1 MDPFEVRLEFIS
13 CLKKLNASQP
23 YIRKCVKYAIQN
35 KGCYE
40 DLHRCILEVMDQFTI
55 LPRLNLLYFIDALLE
70 NSKSINFKGYIELI
84 RQDLNKLILDV
95 TSGPNGVINITNT
108 KRILLDQDQDQL
120 QSQQSSFML
129 NNLLKC
135 DILKRMEEDRERSK
149 HVREEIWQID
159 YSIPNFEAE
168 ILWESTSDLDE
179 NDFEWIRIQNKKYFP
194 NYTWKKNFGLN
205 ENFEKQEEQNFLST
219 SNHSPIS

>member
-108 KRILLDQDQDQL
+108 KRILLGWR
-120 QSQQSSFML
+120 
-129 NNLLKC
+129 K
-135 DILKRMEEDRERSK
+135 
-149 HVREEIWQID
+149 
-159 YSIPNFEAE
+159 
-168 ILWESTSDLDE
+168 
-179 NDFEWIRIQNKKYFP
+179 KKYFDKKVLDEAEEILLD
-194 NYTWKKNFGLN
+194 KKNC
-205 ENFEKQEEQNFLST
+205 
-219 SNHSPIS
+219 SNHFQYRILVFTFNLLPFQIHPNKPEIWFIYKV

>member
-108 KRILLDQDQDQL
+108 KRILLGWRKKKYFDK
-120 QSQQSSFML
+120 
-129 NNLLKC
+129 KC

-219 SNHSPIS
+219 

>member
-95 TSGPNGVINITNT
+95 TSGPNG
-108 KRILLDQDQDQL
+108 
-120 QSQQSSFML
+120 
-129 NNLLKC
+129 C

-219 SNHSPIS
+219 